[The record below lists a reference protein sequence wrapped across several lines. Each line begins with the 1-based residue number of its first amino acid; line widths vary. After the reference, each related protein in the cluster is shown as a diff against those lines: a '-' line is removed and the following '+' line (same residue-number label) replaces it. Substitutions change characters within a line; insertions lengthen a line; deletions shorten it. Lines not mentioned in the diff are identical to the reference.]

1 MREDYQRVYAE
12 VRLDAVISN
21 MDNMKAN
28 IAPKTKMIAVIKT
41 DGYGHGAI
49 PIAREL
55 EGLDYLFGFAVATAE
70 EALILRHVG
79 IKKPILILG
88 YTFPYSY
95 EKLIEEEVRMA
106 VFREDTLK
114 ELSEAAARLSERGI
128 RKNAKVH
135 IKVDTGM
142 SRIGVRP
149 DEKGLEFVK
158 RTFETEGIEVEGI
171 FTHFARAD
179 ESDKTAAKKQ
189 LTEFREFIGR
199 IEEKTGRKIPV
210 KHCSNSAGIVEI
222 PDANMDVVRAGITL
236 YGLWPSNQVRKDIV
250 KLAPALSLYSH
261 IVYIKEIE
269 AGTAV
274 SYGGTYVA
282 DRVRRVATIP
292 VGYGDGYPRG
302 LSGKGHILIHG
313 KKAPI
318 LGRVCMDQFMVDV
331 TEIPEAAMGDR
342 VTLIGREGQQEIT
355 MELLGELSG
364 RFNYELACDITKRV
378 PRVYTK
384 GGEILYT
391 KDYYQDF

>member
-250 KLAPALSLYSH
+250 KLSPALSLYSH

-391 KDYYQDF
+391 KDYYQAF